1 MRFNSIVNTV
11 KIKYLKTNKTLQLC
25 VYDIILID
33 SFTKLFC
40 RHALFL
46 HAYYHL
52 LVSFFKYFVNIQ
64 RIWILIS
71 ESLNFFFY
79 FYLYCNKI
87 ELYQLYTCLIEAYK
101 ISYVKRDA
109 KIGSKKIKLSFLPST
124 YKSFFQG
131 QIVLLWK
138 MQNI

>member
-1 MRFNSIVNTV
+1 MNIN
-11 KIKYLKTNKTLQLC
+11 IWNLK
-25 VYDIILID
+25 
-33 SFTKLFC
+33 
-40 RHALFL
+40 FL
-46 HAYYHL
+46 
-52 LVSFFKYFVNIQ
+52 
-64 RIWILIS
+64 
-71 ESLNFFFY
+71 FFY

-109 KIGSKKIKLSFLPST
+109 KIGSKKIKLSFLPLT